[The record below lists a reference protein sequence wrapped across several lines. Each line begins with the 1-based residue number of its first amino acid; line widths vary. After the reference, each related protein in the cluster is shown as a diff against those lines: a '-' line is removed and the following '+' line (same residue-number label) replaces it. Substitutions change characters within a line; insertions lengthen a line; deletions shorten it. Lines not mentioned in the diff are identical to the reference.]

1 MASALVRDLIDAGV
15 HFGHRANRWNPKMA
29 PYIFGKRNSIHIID
43 IRETVKGLLRAKKF
57 LSAIVSRG
65 HSVLFV
71 GTKRQARESLVK
83 QAGRVGMP
91 YVSER
96 WLGGTLTNFKT
107 IRSRLGRLE
116 EIEADVRSG
125 KIESYSKKMRSVLE
139 RERRKITRN
148 LEGVREMK
156 RLPGA
161 LLIVDVRREHIAVNE
176 ARKLGIPT
184 VCIVDT
190 DSNPDA
196 ADILIPGNDDAMRAV
211 EIILEQLSEAI
222 EIGKRSRPSA
232 EDGDQAG
239 PARTDGP
246 RRSRRLTT
254 SELAAQQLAD
264 AGAGADDGPK
274 SESANQAPPEVD
286 AAPVDAAPMAPIEAG
301 VADGAAPAP
310 SREVQDAAKS

>member
-1 MASALVRDLIDAGV
+1 
-15 HFGHRANRWNPKMA
+15 MA

-190 DSNPDA
+190 DSNPDT
-196 ADILIPGNDDAMRAV
+196 ADILIPGNDDAMRAI
-211 EIILEQLSEAI
+211 EIILEQLGEAI
-222 EIGKRSRPSA
+222 EIGKRSRPST

-239 PARTDGP
+239 PARADGP

-254 SELAAQQLAD
+254 SELAAQQMAD
-264 AGAGADDGPK
+264 AGANA
-274 SESANQAPPEVD
+274 ESANE
-286 AAPVDAAPMAPIEAG
+286 AAPKADAAPMTPVEAG

-310 SREVQDAAKS
+310 RREVQDAAKS

>member
-57 LSAIVSRG
+57 LSALVSRG

-83 QAGRVGMP
+83 QAARVGMP

-125 KIESYSKKMRSVLE
+125 KIESYSKKMRSVLD

-148 LEGVREMK
+148 LEGVRDMK

-161 LLIVDVRREHIAVNE
+161 LLIVDVRREYIAVNE

-190 DSNPDA
+190 DSNPDT

-239 PARTDGP
+239 PARADGP

-254 SELAAQQLAD
+254 SELAAQQVADAD
-264 AGAGADDGPK
+264 AG
-274 SESANQAPPEVD
+274 SESASEASPE
-286 AAPVDAAPMAPIEAG
+286 AAAVPMTPVEAG
-301 VADGAAPAP
+301 VADAAAPAP